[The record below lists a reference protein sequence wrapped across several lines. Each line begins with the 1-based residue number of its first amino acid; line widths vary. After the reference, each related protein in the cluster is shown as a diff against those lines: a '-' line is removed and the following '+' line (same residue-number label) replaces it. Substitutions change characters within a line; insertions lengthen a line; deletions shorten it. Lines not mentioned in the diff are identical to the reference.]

1 MIMITNCIKTNG
13 HLFDE
18 FKAPDPIFC
27 VMYEMKEGTKETRHW
42 VLFVKKAFSFCV
54 FNEKQSIHVFGLVR
68 ANACLKTKKY
78 SVSS

>member
-1 MIMITNCIKTNG
+1 MAICLMNLKPQTQYFVLSTT
-13 HLFDE
+13 
-18 FKAPDPIFC
+18 
-27 VMYEMKEGTKETRHW
+27 EMKEGTKETRHW